1 MQNCQNSTYTFS
13 SSNPAEITETLSSKY
28 MKLADYMRNNKLVIN
43 ENKPHLV
50 LMGGPRHKE
59 LRKQG
64 SISTGTVQV
73 TPVETVKLLGINIH
87 QSMRWKEHVMDNKK
101 SMVKILTSRLNAL
114 KMISVN
120 AIFKTRLMV
129 TNSCFMSILTYR
141 IANVCSES
149 NSSPS
154 K

>member
-1 MQNCQNSTYTFS
+1 
-13 SSNPAEITETLSSKY
+13 
-28 MKLADYMRNNKLVIN
+28 
-43 ENKPHLV
+43 
-50 LMGGPRHKE
+50 MGGPRHKE